1 MRQKLY
7 IIICS
12 LLLPMS
18 AGLLAQTAR
27 VIEPESLWDWIRE
40 QHPDARRM
48 LLLRDQSRQMYMEAQ
63 GAFDPKMYAFQ
74 EQKTFGGSDYFRFG
88 GGGLK
93 WATPFGAEVKAEYNW
108 ADGIYLNGERRLPDA
123 GQAVLGISLP
133 LGEGLFIDE
142 RRANLWI
149 ARTAERMNDARA
161 AILGNELYLDYQ
173 KTYWEWSWSYHALQ
187 VIDEALQVSRE
198 QFEVIKESYLQGKL
212 PAIDTLESF
221 LQLQQ
226 WTLEREQAAL
236 SLTAAEAQLAVF
248 LWGDSGQPMPLP
260 ADWQPVPPTVPLDT
274 IDIDSIRNQL
284 NQHPEL
290 RQYAVKLEQLSIERR
305 WKAEQLKP
313 DFNIS
318 YNLLGDGWG
327 FNGNPA
333 DGNIYNILSNNYKLG
348 IQFEMP
354 LFLRKERGA
363 LQLADIKL
371 AETDWQLKLK
381 QQALQAKM
389 EVYIASLAALE
400 RQLILSASVVDQYR
414 QLFEAERIKFEAG
427 GSSIFYLNVR
437 QQKLLESKMKLLKLQ
452 TERHKMFASLIWSS
466 GTGYR

>member
-1 MRQKLY
+1 MKKKLF

-12 LLLPMS
+12 LLLPMTTKLS
-18 AGLLAQTAR
+18 AQTMRIVDADTFWTWVKER
-27 VIEPESLWDWIRE
+27 
-40 QHPDARRM
+40 HPDTKRM
-48 LLLRDQSRQMYMEAQ
+48 LLLRDQARQLYMEAQ

-74 EQKTFGGSDYFRFG
+74 EQKTFGGTDYFRFG

-93 WATPFGAEVKAEYNW
+93 WATPFGAEIKAEYNW
-108 ADGIYLNGERRLPDA
+108 ADGIYLNGERNLPDA
-123 GQAVLGISLP
+123 GQAVLGVRMP

-142 RRANLWI
+142 RRTNLWI
-149 ARTAERMNDARA
+149 ARTAERMNEARA
-161 AILGNELYLDYQ
+161 AILGNELFLDCQ

-236 SLTAAEAQLAVF
+236 TLAAAEAQLAVF
-248 LWGDSGQPMPLP
+248 LWGDTGQPMPLP
-260 ADWQPVPPTVPLDT
+260 DDWQPESPTAPLDSV
-274 IDIDSIRNQL
+274 DIRLIRDQL
-284 NQHPEL
+284 DQHPEL
-290 RQYAVKLEQLSIERR
+290 QQYAVKLEQLTIERR

-313 DFNIS
+313 DFDIT
-318 YNLLGDGWG
+318 YNLLGNGWG
-327 FNGNPA
+327 FNNNPS

-363 LQLADIKL
+363 LRLADIKL
-371 AETDWQLKLK
+371 SETDWQLQLK
-381 QQALQAKM
+381 RQSLQAKM

-400 RQLILSASVVDQYR
+400 RQLILGTSVVDQYR
-414 QLFEAERIKFEAG
+414 QLFEAEQIKFEAG

-452 TERHKMFASLIWSS
+452 TERHKMLASLIWST